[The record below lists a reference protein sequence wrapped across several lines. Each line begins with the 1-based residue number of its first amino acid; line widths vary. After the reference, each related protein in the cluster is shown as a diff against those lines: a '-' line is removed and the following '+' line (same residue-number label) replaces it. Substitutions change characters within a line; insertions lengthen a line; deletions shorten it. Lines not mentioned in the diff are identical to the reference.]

1 MNKDKLIAWLTRVSN
16 DFNDLYEIETL
27 NNDEGG
33 VFSNILTLVTG
44 DVQICNVEE
53 ICKLLDIKF
62 GVEDAVFDDSVYKS
76 RLTFVFNG
84 VQFIGLSTKEVTDFE

>member
-16 DFNDLYEIETL
+16 DLKDLYEIKKL
-27 NNDEGG
+27 NNDEGEE
-33 VFSNILTLVTG
+33 FSDIVTLVSG
-44 DVQICNVEE
+44 VVQICNVEE

-62 GVEDAVFDDSVYKS
+62 GVEDAVFNDSVYKS

-84 VQFIGLSTKEVTDFE
+84 VRFSGLSTKEVTDFE